1 MHSTTHTQQI
11 TTQDS
16 ALSAAGRFGRFS
28 YLAWNCLI
36 ALLMIPVFLVLTL
49 LFPGLMNI
57 DPAGGIS
64 LTPLVLGALI
74 YLGVLYLMFIF
85 TIRRLHDRNHTGWL
99 SLLMLVPVANL
110 LLMLYLFFAPGDQRV
125 NSYGPPRATAGWEA
139 ALAWIYIILLVLL
152 FAFAIFGAVLA

>member
-1 MHSTTHTQQI
+1 MHSTTHTQHI

-57 DPAGGIS
+57 DPAGGIP
-64 LTPLVLGALI
+64 LTRWCWA
-74 YLGVLYLMFIF
+74 
-85 TIRRLHDRNHTGWL
+85 H
-99 SLLMLVPVANL
+99 
-110 LLMLYLFFAPGDQRV
+110 
-125 NSYGPPRATAGWEA
+125 
-139 ALAWIYIILLVLL
+139 
-152 FAFAIFGAVLA
+152 